1 MAASAQLVG
10 VLLRPYV
17 ADVLAGTPW
26 LDDQILYHPRS
37 KQSDERSLAV
47 LRRMRACKF
56 DSVVLFTN
64 SFRTA
69 SLALAS
75 GAKQRI
81 GYVRNGRGLLLTH
94 RLYEPRQG
102 WHRLPA
108 PQIETYS
115 QLVAAMGCPCI
126 PNAWNSPRAMPM
138 SGPPMRSGKSG
149 TCQSGSKS
157 SCSTAAEPMAPP
169 SSGPPSTLPG
179 LPAASCANK
188 A

>member
-1 MAASAQLVG
+1 MFCHFPELRICVSFAPSTGVTRARIRRLNIGIFLPNWIGDTAMCTPALCALRQHYGASAQLVG
-10 VLLRPYV
+10 VLRPYV

-94 RLYEPRQG
+94 RLYEPR
-102 WHRLPA
+102 
-108 PQIETYS
+108 
-115 QLVAAMGCPCI
+115 
-126 PNAWNSPRAMPM
+126 
-138 SGPPMRSGKSG
+138 
-149 TCQSGSKS
+149 
-157 SCSTAAEPMAPP
+157 
-169 SSGPPSTLPG
+169 
-179 LPAASCANK
+179 
-188 A
+188 